1 MKESVGD
8 LLDYITWRGDL
19 SFAQSPFCEVDALVL
34 AQLSYNHFDGL
45 LKGDFSYR
53 TKLFDLYSAFT
64 GASDY
69 ESRCQVGAVINSN
82 TPELLKAASASNR
95 FGLIEI
101 CGYESILDEEKEE
114 QFAAMTFILDKKT
127 AVVVF
132 RGTDDTVLGWKED
145 FNIIF
150 QKAIPSQISGVEYL
164 NRASRTLKQDILVSG
179 HSKGGSVAMFAAINC
194 DAKVQKKIKSVYN
207 FDGPGFTEDFYKRPQ
222 FLNVKD
228 KIHSFYPYF
237 SVVGMVFHHPE
248 NYKIIDST
256 GFTVFQHDAF
266 SWNISGKDFV
276 YCDDFADESKIFH
289 QSFNDWMEEL
299 SLEDR
304 KRFVDVFFDVIYA
317 SGAKT
322 NLEIERNKLQASA
335 KMIAA
340 IGALAPED
348 RKHVTHIIHMFLKT
362 GKNNIPIFTA
372 FKPEI
377 NLKSNIEEVIEKLK
391 DK

>member
-19 SFAQSPFCEVDALVL
+19 SFVQSPFCAVDALVL
-34 AQLSYNHFDGL
+34 SQLSYIHFDGL
-45 LKGDFSYR
+45 VTGDFSSR
-53 TKLFDLYSAFT
+53 KTLFDLYTTFT
-64 GASDY
+64 RDADY

-101 CGYESILDEEKEE
+101 CGYESVLDEEKEE

-127 AVVVF
+127 AIVVF

-164 NRASRTLKQDILVSG
+164 NRASRAFKHDILVSG
-179 HSKGGSVAMFAAINC
+179 HSKGGCVAMFSAINC
-194 DAKVQKKIKSVYN
+194 EPKAQKKIKSVFN
-207 FDGPGFTEDFYKRPQ
+207 FDGPGFSEDFYKSPQ
-222 FLNVKD
+222 FLKVKD
-228 KIHSFYPYF
+228 KIHSFYPHF
-237 SVVGMVFHHPE
+237 SVVGMVFHHPQS
-248 NYKIIDST
+248 YKIIGSS

-266 SWNISGKDFV
+266 SWNISGNDFI
-276 YCDDFADESKIFH
+276 YCEDFADESKLFH
-289 QSFNDWMEEL
+289 QSFNEWMNEL

-304 KRFVDVFFDVIYA
+304 KRFVDVFFDVVYA

-322 NLEIERNKLQASA
+322 NLEIENNKLQASA

-340 IGALAPED
+340 IGALPSED
-348 RKHVTHIIHMFLKT
+348 RKHVTRMIHMFLKT
-362 GKNNIPIFTA
+362 GKNNIPMFAA
-372 FKPEI
+372 FKPEL
-377 NLKSNIEEVIEKLK
+377 NLKANIEEVIEKIK